1 MIAPDGSPEYQMT
14 SDELVR
20 EADERGDSLAKAL
33 AYIVDEFPTSAEQEK
48 EDENN
53 RVQAEYEGARDLW
66 EKIEDGLLAVK
77 ALLDTATDEALVDM
91 GMSDREVHN
100 MRRDFADALETE
112 PVDPFAPAAAKPVS
126 KAA

>member
-1 MIAPDGSPEYQMT
+1 MIAPDGSREYQLT
-14 SDELVR
+14 PEELVR
-20 EADERGDSLAKAL
+20 EAEERGDSLAKAL

-48 EDENN
+48 EDDNN

-100 MRRDFADALETE
+100 MRRDFADALEAE
-112 PVDPFAPAAAKPVS
+112 PVDPFAAAAAKPVS

>member
-14 SDELVR
+14 PEELVR

-66 EKIEDGLLAVK
+66 EKVEDGLLAVK
-77 ALLDTATDEALVDM
+77 ALLDTVTDDLLVDM
-91 GMSDREVHN
+91 GMTAYEVRELRREVKS
-100 MRRDFADALETE
+100 ALEAE
-112 PVDPFAPAAAKPVS
+112 PVDPFAPVAAKPES

>member
-14 SDELVR
+14 PEELVR
-20 EADERGDSLAKAL
+20 EAEERGDSLAKAL

-66 EKIEDGLLAVK
+66 EKIEDGLLAVRD
-77 ALLDTATDEALVDM
+77 LLDTATDEALVDM
-91 GMSDREVHN
+91 GMSDREVRN
-100 MRRDFADALETE
+100 MRRDFAYALEAE
-112 PVDPFAPAAAKPVS
+112 PVDPFAPVAAKPES
-126 KAA
+126 RAA

>member
-14 SDELVR
+14 PEELVR

-100 MRRDFADALETE
+100 MRRDFADALEAE
-112 PVDPFAPAAAKPVS
+112 PVDPFAQAAAKPVS